1 MKSNWNGMDSDCRL
15 RTECGIVPIVGS
27 LEFGEDRGE
36 IEEGD
41 NLRAAIV
48 TILDHEFFP
57 AKEHYSRDPPVW
69 WPVEV
74 PYSSFYHGREESTVG
89 APLQEMRVVL
99 GEYKKFIDARRRG
112 VVDGDMAKMRETIR
126 IRTEKLPNDEMKRR
140 EKKKEKDIVDAR
152 VPGEEDAK
160 GSDSSQKEKEEG

>member
-1 MKSNWNGMDSDCRL
+1 AIHLTRSGHKSLVITVSGDEEPIVTLYGSLAIARSLMKSNWNGMDSDCRL

-27 LEFGEDRGE
+27 LEFGEHRGE

-89 APLQEMRVVL
+89 APLQQMRVVL
-99 GEYKKFIDARRRG
+99 GEYKKFVDARRRG
-112 VVDGDMAKMRETIR
+112 VVDGDMA
-126 IRTEKLPNDEMKRR
+126 
-140 EKKKEKDIVDAR
+140 
-152 VPGEEDAK
+152 
-160 GSDSSQKEKEEG
+160 